1 MHLIADGIPIFVII
15 PLISRIF
22 PINIFIAMNECSLN
36 YKTSYHF
43 SLHRANMNGWKQ
55 KFTVRVGQTT
65 NVVQIRTRVVLS
77 LFRTVDFFSQLL
89 CVMQS
94 HQKCLGF
101 VESSAIY
108 LLQHWC
114 RQRFDT
120 MPKSHFRPML
130 LWWVIF
136 QVWMNKCD
144 SVKNDYNLYNLIMS
158 IMAWNLCLSFHISI
172 YFIEQLAFILI
183 IWTCMRM
190 LTGKYLC
197 LYLYLF
203 IHHKRLFDL
212 F

>member
-1 MHLIADGIPIFVII
+1 MLTELQNELSFLIASGEYEWLKTKIYCASGTND
-15 PLISRIF
+15 
-22 PINIFIAMNECSLN
+22 ECRAN
-36 YKTSYHF
+36 SYARHSF
-43 SLHRANMNGWKQ
+43 SLSNCR
-55 KFTVRVGQTT
+55 
-65 NVVQIRTRVVLS
+65 
-77 LFRTVDFFSQLL
+77 FFSQLL

-94 HQKCLGF
+94 HQKCLGL
-101 VESSAIY
+101 VESNATPMNIQQNTCQPGQTNNEY

-120 MPKSHFRPML
+120 MPKSHFRPMFL
-130 LWWVIF
+130 LWVIF